1 MENGDIITREF
12 MSNILYGNFKISTL
26 MKYCAGLSP
35 YETIDFKTRIEYLS
49 GLILHGLSFITNKT
63 IENRFILVFGQILAR
78 LFGLYYKNINKHKS
92 MIDEC
97 GEHSGDLLLKYMCIK
112 KYMYADFNPIFKLQE
127 DEKLSFAFRKRLT
140 GVIIPYQRKYL
151 KIMWN
156 TIFSFVPKFSGDPGY
171 AVPPV
176 RHITSSA
183 HKGNDF
189 HSIREQILSR
199 QASRKTASSERAVSK
214 TTNSSFKIRRF
225 IKLLKRNNKSNKK
238 LNKKNKKHK
247 KNN

>member
-63 IENRFILVFGQILAR
+63 IENRFILVFGQMLAR

-97 GEHSGDLLLKYMCIK
+97 GENSGDLLLKYMCIK

-127 DEKLSFAFRKRLT
+127 DEKLSPAFRKRLT
-140 GVIIPYQRKYL
+140 VVIIPYQRKYL

-183 HKGNDF
+183 RKGYDF
-189 HSIREQILSR
+189 NSIKEQILSR
-199 QASRKTASSERAVSK
+199 QASRK

-225 IKLLKRNNKSNKK
+225 IKLLKRNNK